1 MVTSDIEYI
10 SAQVR
15 VTCEHCH
22 TCKLSQED
30 METGV
35 RRRKVP
41 GSSGEDQEDD
51 KRRTEGGGGKSASV
65 DSTCT
70 YLILLLAATLAS
82 CALLVHLAP
91 DHPFALVLMRA
102 VDTCCH
108 ALGLT
113 TPVQPQNRHE
123 TNSILATY
131 SRD

>member
-1 MVTSDIEYI
+1 MLVNIATLES
-10 SAQVR
+10 
-15 VTCEHCH
+15 CH
-22 TCKLSQED
+22 KSQED

-35 RRRKVP
+35 RRRRVP
-41 GSSGEDQEDD
+41 GSSGEDQEDA
-51 KRRTEGGGGKSASV
+51 KPRTEGGGGKSASV

-102 VDTCCH
+102 VDTSCH

-113 TPVQPQNRHE
+113 TPVQPRKRHE
-123 TNSILATY
+123 CSILAFATY

>member
-1 MVTSDIEYI
+1 MD
-10 SAQVR
+10 
-15 VTCEHCH
+15 
-22 TCKLSQED
+22 
-30 METGV
+30 TGV
-35 RRRKVP
+35 RRRRAP
-41 GSSGEDQEDD
+41 GSSGEDQEDE

-102 VDTCCH
+102 VDTSCH

-113 TPVQPQNRHE
+113 TPVQPRNRHE
-123 TNSILATY
+123 S
-131 SRD
+131 

>member
-1 MVTSDIEYI
+1 MNIATLES
-10 SAQVR
+10 
-15 VTCEHCH
+15 CH
-22 TCKLSQED
+22 KSQED

-35 RRRKVP
+35 RRRRVP
-41 GSSGEDQEDD
+41 GSSGEDQEDE

-91 DHPFALVLMRA
+91 DHPFALVLMRM
-102 VDTCCH
+102 VDTSCH

-123 TNSILATY
+123 TNSIRILATY
-131 SRD
+131 RRD